1 MAHRFFGSR
10 FDNIGVALLLA
21 GVMTGCATA
30 PQLPPPPTTAEIVQM
45 AKDGQTAEAI
55 IQRMQLSIAVYP
67 LPASELAK
75 LREQGVPDKV
85 IDHMQH
91 TYLEAVRYQEWA
103 RARDYN
109 FYPYYGPYLPYYY
122 FGPRYYW
129 R

>member
-1 MAHRFFGSR
+1 MAQLFFGRR
-10 FDNIGVALLLA
+10 FVIVAAACLLA
-21 GVMTGCATA
+21 GVAAGCATA
-30 PQLPPPPTTAEIVQM
+30 PKLPPPPTTAEIVQM

-55 IQRMQLSIAVYP
+55 IQRMQQSVALYP

-85 IDHMQH
+85 IDHMQQ

-103 RARDYN
+103 RARDA
-109 FYPYYGPYLPYYY
+109 YPPFYGPYPYS
-122 FGPRYYW
+122 FWGHYYW

>member
-55 IQRMQLSIAVYP
+55 IQRMQQSIAVYP

-85 IDHMQH
+85 IDHMQL

-103 RARDYN
+103 RARDSYS
-109 FYPYYGPYLPYYY
+109 YPYYGPYRPYY
-122 FGPRYYW
+122 FGPRYYFW

>member
-1 MAHRFFGSR
+1 MAYRSFGSR
-10 FDNIGVALLLA
+10 FDNIGAVLLLA
-21 GVMTGCATA
+21 SAVAGCATA
-30 PQLPPPPTTAEIVQM
+30 PKLPPAPTTAEIVQM

-55 IQRMQLSIAVYP
+55 IQRMQQSIAVYP

-103 RARDYN
+103 RVRDAWP
-109 FYPYYGPYLPYYY
+109 PYYAPYRPCY
-122 FGPRYYW
+122 FWGHYYW

>member
-55 IQRMQLSIAVYP
+55 VQRMQQLAAVYP

-85 IDHMQH
+85 IDHMQQ
-91 TYLEAVRYQEWA
+91 TYIEAVRNQEWA
-103 RARDYN
+103 RARDSYS
-109 FYPYYGPYLPYYY
+109 YPYSFWGH
-122 FGPRYYW
+122 YYW